1 MNKDGVTSTADT
13 APVFPTDGPPLE
25 NTDPTNP
32 MGYDMAYVYVWPFT
46 PFIVQWA
53 GAGGRGVKASPR
65 WASRFYSTRY
75 HYH

>member
-53 GAGGRGVKASPR
+53 GAGG
-65 WASRFYSTRY
+65 
-75 HYH
+75 